1 MSFPQNPLHTYPTSS
16 VPYYQLDSKVVLVLA
31 RLKANVLDSS
41 CDEQTYHKCMVLF
54 DQRMS
59 SQFGLQLSTKKQA
72 SAYYFAA
79 YNVFC
84 TASFYRNSDF
94 TVVPNVNHLPVFRHC
109 ISFYYGSLNNN
120 IKASPHCSPGF
131 SHQEI
136 CTQEV
141 CAYFFYLLSY
151 QCLYNYKLCYPIR
164 IFSMFSSIYRQNK
177 ITAYTLLAAAFKKAI
192 LNLNLYRWPVTC
204 ISVNFFSNFIRGVQ
218 GKT

>member
-1 MSFPQNPLHTYPTSS
+1 MLFPQNPLHTYPTSS

-59 SQFGLQLSTKKQA
+59 SQFGLQFSTKKQA
-72 SAYYFAA
+72 STYYFAA

-109 ISFYYGSLNNN
+109 ISFYYGSLDKN

-141 CAYFFYLLSY
+141 CAYFFICYLTNVYTIINHVTPFEYLVCS
-151 QCLYNYKLCYPIR
+151 PA
-164 IFSMFSSIYRQNK
+164 YRQNK

-192 LNLNLYRWPVTC
+192 LNLNLYR
-204 ISVNFFSNFIRGVQ
+204 
-218 GKT
+218 